1 MDELERDPMVAR
13 WTRHHG
19 LRVPYRKWWGGPG
32 YYEPDFLVELIG
44 GAKELREV
52 KGTHLFSD
60 ANTARKLRSG
70 DQFCRERGMVFR
82 VVTKSPVDPD
92 AWSPAGDV
100 TVTEATL
107 AERPALSERAHQV
120 NSQSF
125 LEKFLTLWPWKDRSR
140 PK

>member
-1 MDELERDPMVAR
+1 MDELERDPMVVR
-13 WTRHHG
+13 WTRHHS

-107 AERPALSERAHQV
+107 AERPALSEDALR
-120 NSQSF
+120 SIPTSWPGWF
-125 LEKFLTLWPWKDRSR
+125 SRLWSR
-140 PK
+140 